1 MLDFVSIRLDTSRR
15 VPVLYPEFLTDI
27 VSKDLMVR
35 GQRLYG
41 IWDDKNQKW
50 YTKKSD
56 AARIIDRC
64 MRDYLKEH
72 PEYQQGYQIAYM
84 RNASSGVVDRFNRF
98 CRDQLDDN
106 YTPLDSKLIFK
117 SDPVSREN
125 YSTHRLSYDVVDE
138 PTPGYDKL
146 METLYAP
153 EERMKLEWLIGA
165 ILAGDNGKVQK
176 FIVLYGDPKTGKS
189 TVINIIQMLF
199 DGYCATFDAAALGN
213 KSDAFA
219 LEPFKMNPIVAVQHD
234 GNLSK
239 INDNTRLN
247 SIVSHEI
254 LNVNEKHKSIYEM
267 RFNTIL
273 FIGSND
279 PVKISNAKSGLLRR
293 LIDVTPT
300 GERLSAD
307 DYEEAYSKIPFELG
321 GIANRCLNLY
331 KKHKKLYDGYR
342 PMSMMASTNDFYD
355 FILSYYDAFSTEE
368 YVTLATAW
376 ERYKTYADDANLT
389 FKMTR
394 REFGSELNSYFE
406 DPQHDEWYIDVNGE
420 RRHMNSVYRGFKK
433 EQFRLKSSRTNQTLP
448 KVEEAK
454 VTDIYD
460 GIPDWLH
467 LMPTESKDDILRRE
481 YGNVIA
487 QYATR
492 TESEAPKKKWEN
504 VTTTLNDI
512 LSSEVHYLLIGE
524 AEPNLIVVDFDL
536 KKNGKKDLRSNLE
549 AAMAFPPTYAE
560 VSKGGQGLHLH
571 YIYDGDTSKLS
582 ILYKEGIEVKV
593 FKGRS
598 ALRRRLTLAN
608 SVAIAH
614 INSGLP
620 IKKEEATVI
629 DWSNVKN
636 EKAIQTIIE
645 KNLRK
650 EYWPDTSS
658 SINFI
663 KKTLDDAYA
672 SGLRY
677 DMRFLRPSVMNFA
690 SNSTNQSQRC
700 QEAVMDMHFCSKDVE
715 EDENGKDVVEMA
727 EVPADDI
734 LSSDRPIVFFDVEVF
749 KNLFIV
755 CWKKRGSVGK
765 ETVAR
770 MINPT
775 PSEITELV
783 KNSRLI
789 GFNNRDYDNHICYGR
804 ILGYS
809 EAGLYDLSQ
818 RIIGN
823 SPNAKFR
830 EAFDL
835 AYTDIYDFSN
845 TKQSLK
851 KWEIELGIHHHELG
865 MRWDEEVPEERWE
878 EVADY
883 CADDVM
889 ATEAV
894 FEHLKADW
902 DARQMLATITKLPV
916 STTTNNLSAALI
928 FGNNRKPQNE
938 FVYTDLSKEFPG
950 YEFCPTGIDK
960 SRYKKDRNGK
970 PMCVSGKSIYMG
982 EDPSE
987 GGNVFANPGIHYN
1000 VALLDIASLHP
1011 TTIEVLNLFGD
1022 RYTKRF
1028 SELKQCR
1035 IEVKHK
1041 NWAAA
1046 RELLDGAISPF
1057 IEGAES
1063 MTTDEQQE
1071 LADGLAY
1078 ALKIVINS
1086 IYGLTS
1092 AKFPNRFKDP
1102 RNVDNIVAKRGALF
1116 MITLRNKVQ
1125 EMGYTVAHVKTD
1137 SIKIPNAD
1145 QKIID
1150 FVMEFGKKYG
1160 YTFEHEATYERMC
1173 LVNDAV
1179 YIAKYDQYGERTKN
1193 GKHAGCWTATGTQF
1207 KVPYVF
1213 KTLFSGEGITFDDMC
1228 ETKSVSGGGAIY
1240 LDFDEDICAERMEL
1254 EREMEVFKKG
1264 HSATVIDPVGRK
1276 KKVFD
1281 VGTLSESDREEYND
1295 ILSRIAGLHRY
1306 QFVGR
1311 VGQFC
1316 PVVKGAGGGTML
1328 READGKYTSVAGA
1341 KGYRWME
1348 SELVRE
1354 SEEGVE
1360 IDMDYYRDLA
1370 NKAFEAIGEYGDP
1383 EAFRFG

>member
-1 MLDFVSIRLDTSRR
+1 MLDFVNIRLDTTRR

-41 IWDDKNQKW
+41 IWDDKTMKW

-56 AARIIDRC
+56 AARIIDRQ

-72 PEYQQGYQIAYM
+72 PEYQQGYSIAYM

-117 SDPVSREN
+117 SDPCVREN
-125 YSTHRLSYDVVDE
+125 YSTHRLSYDIVDE
-138 PTPGYDKL
+138 PTPGYDRL
-146 METLYAP
+146 MSTLYAP

-234 GNLSK
+234 GNLSR

-300 GERLSAD
+300 GERLSPE
-307 DYEEAYSKIPFELG
+307 DYEEAYAKIPFELG
-321 GIANRCLNLY
+321 GIANRCLSLY

-355 FILSYYDAFSTEE
+355 FILSYYDAFSNEE

-376 ERYKTYADDANLT
+376 ERYKTYADDANLS

-394 REFGSELNSYFE
+394 REFGSELNSYFD
-406 DPQHDEWYIDVNGE
+406 DPQHDEWYIDANGE

-433 EQFRLKSSRTNQTLP
+433 EQFRLKSSRTNTTLP
-448 KVEEAK
+448 KVEEQTSAD
-454 VTDIYD
+454 VFD

-467 LMPTESKDDILRRE
+467 LTQTASDDDILRRHCA
-481 YGNVIA
+481 NAQA

-504 VTTTLNDI
+504 VTTTLSDI
-512 LSSEVHYLLIGE
+512 LSSEVHYIMTGDV
-524 AEPNLIVVDFDL
+524 EPNLIVIDFDK
-536 KKNGKKDLRSNLE
+536 KKNGQKDLRSNLL
-549 AAMAFPPTYAE
+549 AAANFPPTYAE

-571 YIYDGDTSKLS
+571 YFYDGDVSKLS
-582 ILYKEGIEVKV
+582 IIYETDVEVKV
-593 FKGRS
+593 FKGKS
-598 ALRRRLTLAN
+598 ALRRRLSLAN
-608 SVAIAH
+608 AIPIAH

-620 IKKEEATVI
+620 LKKEETKVI
-629 DWSNVKN
+629 DWENVKN

-672 SGLRY
+672 SGIRY

-700 QEAVMDMHFCSKDVE
+700 QEAVMEMHFCSKDVE
-715 EDENGKDVVEMA
+715 EDENGRDTVEDTEGTA
-727 EVPADDI
+727 SDI
-734 LSSDRPIVFFDVEVF
+734 LSSPSDRPIVFFDVEVF

-755 CWKKRGSVGK
+755 CWKKRGSGGK
-765 ETVAR
+765 ETVIR
-770 MINPT
+770 MINPK
-775 PSEITELV
+775 PCEITELV

-789 GFNNRDYDNHICYGR
+789 GFNNREYDNHICYGR

-823 SPNAKFR
+823 SANAKFR
-830 EAFDL
+830 EAYDL
-835 AYTDIYDFSN
+835 GYTDIYDFSN
-845 TKQSLK
+845 KKQSLK

-865 MRWDEEVPEERWE
+865 MRWDEEVPKERWE

-883 CADDVM
+883 CADDVL

-928 FGNNRKPQNE
+928 FGKNRTPQNE

-950 YEFCPTGIDK
+950 YEFSPTGIDK
-960 SRYKKDRNGK
+960 SRYKKGFY
-970 PMCVSGKSIYMG
+970 VSGKSIYME

-987 GGNVFANPGIHYN
+987 GGNVYAEPGIHVN

-1022 RYTKRF
+1022 KYTKRF

-1041 NWAAA
+1041 NWDAA
-1046 RELLDGAISPF
+1046 RKLLDGAISPF
-1057 IEGAES
+1057 IDGAES
-1063 MTTDEQQE
+1063 LSQDEQQE

-1102 RNVDNIVAKRGALF
+1102 RNIDNIVAKRGALF
-1116 MITLRNKVQ
+1116 MITLRHKVQ

-1160 YTFEHEATYERMC
+1160 YTFEHEATYEKMC

-1179 YIAKYDQYGERTKN
+1179 YVAKYDQYGERTKN

-1213 KTLFSGEGITFDDMC
+1213 KSLFSHEEITFDDMC

-1240 LDFDEDICAERMEL
+1240 LDFDEDVIAERTEL
-1254 EREMEVFKKG
+1254 EKRLEVFKKE
-1264 HSATVIDPVGRK
+1264 HSATVVDPVGRK

-1281 VGTLSESDREEYND
+1281 IGTLSESDRDEYND

-1316 PVVKGAGGGTML
+1316 PVVKGTGGGTML
-1328 READGKYTSVAGA
+1328 READGKFTAVAGT

-1348 SELVRE
+1348 SEVVRE
-1354 SEEGVE
+1354 SEEGIE
-1360 IDMDYYRDLA
+1360 IDMDYYYELT
-1370 NKAFEAIGEYGDP
+1370 NKAFETIGEYGDP
-1383 EAFRFG
+1383 EAFRFE